1 MSIEPLF
8 RAGHVLSIWAV
19 FVFPYLGCL
28 REIQSS
34 GNPLQLPDNTTTH
47 THTHRASIRFSLPIR
62 VTRENWEN
70 RGAPIFPRDFLPS
83 HYSPVVGEK
92 RDLTCPSGFS
102 PGLGLGSGSNDQS
115 LFHQSAH
122 TFLKLLGR
130 SPAFKNYHCLEL
142 LQPGEEVENRLNIKN

>member
-1 MSIEPLF
+1 MSIEPSVQGMYWASGRCLCF
-8 RAGHVLSIWAV
+8 HILDAERNSIFW
-19 FVFPYLGCL
+19 
-28 REIQSS
+28 Q
-34 GNPLQLPDNTTTH
+34 PLATPQQHHHTH
-47 THTHRASIRFSLPIR
+47 THTHTASIRFSLPIG

-70 RGAPIFPRDFLPS
+70 RGAPIFPRGFLPS

-142 LQPGEEVENRLNIKN
+142 LQPGEEV

>member
-19 FVFPYLGCL
+19 FVFPYLGCWEKFNL
-28 REIQSS
+28 LATPCNS
-34 GNPLQLPDNTTTH
+34 PTTPPHTHTH
-47 THTHRASIRFSLPIR
+47 THTHRASIGFSLPIG

-70 RGAPIFPRDFLPS
+70 RGAPIFPRGFLPS
-83 HYSPVVGEK
+83 HYSPMVGEK

-102 PGLGLGSGSNDQS
+102 PDLGLGSGSNDQS

-142 LQPGEEVENRLNIKN
+142 LQPGEEV